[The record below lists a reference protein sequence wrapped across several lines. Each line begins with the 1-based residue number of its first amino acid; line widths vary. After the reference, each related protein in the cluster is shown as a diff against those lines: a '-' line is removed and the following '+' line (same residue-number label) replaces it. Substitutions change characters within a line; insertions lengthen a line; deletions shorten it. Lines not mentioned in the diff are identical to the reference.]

1 MAPNATPPDT
11 TGVNTHHGHW
21 PQRQARP
28 GKSSAR
34 VFTVTDETLRLRSGL
49 ITFTHMKTLLP
60 SLSAILLLAAT
71 VTFTGCST
79 VNLDDSGD
87 TQAVYQFG
95 GFEMLLNSTAPI
107 AFNAAQKALK
117 ELDLYQTKGELFT
130 FEAQLAARSR
140 DDKKVYITITEINS
154 KQTLLKIRWGT
165 AGSKANSRA
174 LYDAIEKNMH

>member
-1 MAPNATPPDT
+1 MKLPLL
-11 TGVNTHHGHW
+11 
-21 PQRQARP
+21 
-28 GKSSAR
+28 SSC
-34 VFTVTDETLRLRSGL
+34 
-49 ITFTHMKTLLP
+49 
-60 SLSAILLLAAT
+60 SAIFLLSVAGL
-71 VTFTGCST
+71 FTGCST

-117 ELDLYQTKGELFT
+117 DLDLYQTKGQLNT
-130 FEAQLAARSR
+130 YDAQIYARSR
-140 DDKKVYITITEINS
+140 TDQKISIEIKEINS
-154 KQTLLKIRWGT
+154 KQTQLKIRWGT